1 MMGKLKKHIMVS
13 AEDEVLNI
21 DKKDIEQYLSEV
33 KEAARNDRYRL
44 DRNAKGQDNI
54 NLFLDYVIDEAR
66 AKEIILS
73 LTAMDFSDILQNEHK
88 EEVAIMTEKGRRDF
102 CIECRKETEYLLQKK
117 DIVKT
122 IRDKEYTFGITVA
135 VCAECGEE
143 MSIPG
148 LIDKNVREIDEQ
160 YRAVEGLVSMEDIER
175 LMKIYKIGKAPLS
188 LALGF
193 GEVTIPR
200 YLEGQVPSKEYS
212 DIVKAALASPAY
224 MKKKLMENRDKLTD
238 AAYKKAMAE
247 ADSIESLFS
256 VSDKMLRVIA
266 YVFEKLEEVTPLML
280 QKLLYFIQGVYSALY
295 GKFIFAE
302 DCRAWVHGPVYPEVY
317 DLFRDFKYNPIDD
330 ARFALLEGNEDV
342 LTDDEKKVINLVVN
356 TFGMYGGKV
365 LEKITHN
372 EEPWM
377 EARKG
382 YGDSI
387 PSSELL
393 IKDRIMKYYIAVNQK
408 YGIDTEAGLRTY
420 IHDMLAKA

>member
-1 MMGKLKKHIMVS
+1 
-13 AEDEVLNI
+13 
-21 DKKDIEQYLSEV
+21 
-33 KEAARNDRYRL
+33 
-44 DRNAKGQDNI
+44 
-54 NLFLDYVIDEAR
+54 
-66 AKEIILS
+66 
-73 LTAMDFSDILQNEHK
+73 
-88 EEVAIMTEKGRRDF
+88 MTEKGRRDF

-117 DIVKT
+117 DIVKN
-122 IRDKEYTFGITVA
+122 IRDKEYTFAITVA
-135 VCAECGEE
+135 VCAECGEK

-148 LIDKNVREIDEQ
+148 LMDKNVQEIDEQ
-160 YRAVEGLVSMEDIER
+160 YRAAEGLVSIDDIER

-212 DIVKAALASPAY
+212 NIMKTALSSPTY
-224 MKKKLMENRDKLTD
+224 MKQKLMENREKLTD
-238 AAYKKAMAE
+238 AAYRKAFAAAE
-247 ADSIESLFS
+247 SIESLFS

-266 YVFEKLEEVTPLML
+266 YIFEKLEEVTPLML

-295 GKFIFAE
+295 GKPIFEE
-302 DCRAWVHGPVYPEVY
+302 DCRAWIHGPVYPEVY

-330 ARFALLEGNEDV
+330 ARFALLEGTEDA
-342 LTDDEKKVINLVVN
+342 LTDDEKRVIDLVAN

-372 EEPWM
+372 ENPWM

-393 IKDRIMKYYIAVNQK
+393 PKERIMKYYILINQK
-408 YGIDTEAGLRTY
+408 YGIDTEDGLRTY
-420 IHDMLAKA
+420 IHDMLDKSS

>member
-1 MMGKLKKHIMVS
+1 MI
-13 AEDEVLNI
+13 
-21 DKKDIEQYLSEV
+21 
-33 KEAARNDRYRL
+33 
-44 DRNAKGQDNI
+44 
-54 NLFLDYVIDEAR
+54 
-66 AKEIILS
+66 
-73 LTAMDFSDILQNEHK
+73 
-88 EEVAIMTEKGRRDF
+88 EKGRRDF
-102 CIECRKETEYLLQKK
+102 CIECRKETGYLLQKK

-122 IRDKEYTFGITVA
+122 VRDKDYTFGITVA

-148 LIDKNVREIDEQ
+148 LIDKNVMEIDEQ
-160 YRAVEGLVSMEDIER
+160 YRAVEGLVSIDDIER

-212 DIVKAALASPAY
+212 DVVKAALASPAY
-224 MKKKLMENRDKLTD
+224 MKQKLMENRNKLTD
-238 AAYKKAMAE
+238 AAYKKAIA
-247 ADSIESLFS
+247 ATDSIESLFS
-256 VSDKMLRVIA
+256 VSDKMLRAIA
-266 YVFEKLEEVTPLML
+266 YIFEKLEEVTPLML

-295 GKFIFAE
+295 GKPVFAE
-302 DCRAWVHGPVYPEVY
+302 DCRAWIHGPVYPEVY

-330 ARFALLEGNEDV
+330 ARFALLEGTEDA
-342 LTDDEKKVINLVVN
+342 LTDDEKRVIDLVVN

-372 EEPWM
+372 EDPWI

-393 IKDRIMKYYIAVNQK
+393 PKERIMKYYIAINQK

-420 IHDMLAKA
+420 ICDMLDKAS

>member
-1 MMGKLKKHIMVS
+1 
-13 AEDEVLNI
+13 
-21 DKKDIEQYLSEV
+21 
-33 KEAARNDRYRL
+33 
-44 DRNAKGQDNI
+44 
-54 NLFLDYVIDEAR
+54 
-66 AKEIILS
+66 
-73 LTAMDFSDILQNEHK
+73 
-88 EEVAIMTEKGRRDF
+88 MTENGRRDF
-102 CIECRKETEYLLQKK
+102 CIECRKETKYHLQKQE
-117 DIVKT
+117 IVKT
-122 IRDKEYTFGITVA
+122 IRDKDYVFGITVA
-135 VCAECGEE
+135 ICAECGGE

-160 YRAVEGLVSMEDIER
+160 YRTAEGLVSIDDIEK

-212 DIVKAALASPAY
+212 DVVKAALSSPAF
-224 MKKKLMENRDKLTD
+224 MKQKLMENRDKLTD
-238 AAYKKAMAE
+238 AAYKKALAAAE
-247 ADSIESLFS
+247 SIEGLFS

-266 YVFEKLEEVTPLML
+266 YLFEKLEEVTPLML

-295 GKFIFAE
+295 GRPIFEE

-317 DLFRDFKYNPIDD
+317 ELFRDFKYNPIDD
-330 ARFALLEGNEDV
+330 ARFALFAGAVDA
-342 LTDDEKKVINLVVN
+342 LTQEEKNVIDLVVN

-365 LEKITHN
+365 LERITHN
-372 EEPWM
+372 EDPWK

-393 IKDRIMKYYIAVNQK
+393 PKERIMKYYVAINCK
-408 YGIDTEAGLRTY
+408 YGIGTEEGLNAY
-420 IHDMLAKA
+420 IHDMLMNNAAVL

>member
-1 MMGKLKKHIMVS
+1 
-13 AEDEVLNI
+13 
-21 DKKDIEQYLSEV
+21 
-33 KEAARNDRYRL
+33 
-44 DRNAKGQDNI
+44 
-54 NLFLDYVIDEAR
+54 
-66 AKEIILS
+66 
-73 LTAMDFSDILQNEHK
+73 
-88 EEVAIMTEKGRRDF
+88 MTEKGRRDF

-117 DIVKT
+117 DIVKN
-122 IRDKEYTFGITVA
+122 IRDKGYTFGITVA
-135 VCAECGEE
+135 VCSVCGEE

-160 YRAVEGLVSMEDIER
+160 YRVAEGLVSIDDIEKI
-175 LMKIYKIGKAPLS
+175 MKIYKIGKAPLS

-212 DIVKAALASPAY
+212 DVVRAALASPVY
-224 MKKKLMENRDKLTD
+224 MKQKLMENRGKLTD
-238 AAYKKAMAE
+238 AAYKKAMAA
-247 ADSIESLFS
+247 ADSIERLFS
-256 VSDKMLRVIA
+256 VSEKMLRVIA

-295 GKFIFAE
+295 GKPIFEE

-317 DLFRDFKYNPIDD
+317 ELFRDFKYNPIDD
-330 ARFALLEGNEDV
+330 ARFAMLEGTADV
-342 LTDDEKKVINLVVN
+342 LTEEERNVIDLVVN

-365 LEKITHN
+365 LERITHN
-372 EEPWM
+372 EDPWK

-393 IKDRIMKYYIAVNQK
+393 PKERIMKYYVTINHK
-408 YGIDTEAGLRTY
+408 YGIGTEEGIKAY
-420 IHDMLAKA
+420 IHDMLDKVL